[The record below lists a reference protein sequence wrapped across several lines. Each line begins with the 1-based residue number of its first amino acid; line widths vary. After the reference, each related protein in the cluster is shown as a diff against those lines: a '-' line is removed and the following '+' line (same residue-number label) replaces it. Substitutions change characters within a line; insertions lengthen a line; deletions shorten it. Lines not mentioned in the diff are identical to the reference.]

1 MPDNSVSDPGQDGVE
16 ELIDDLETH
25 AVPPRASA
33 FTEDCTALTWDCG

>member
-1 MPDNSVSDPGQDGVE
+1 MSDNPEPGTGVE

-25 AVPPRASA
+25 AALPVASA